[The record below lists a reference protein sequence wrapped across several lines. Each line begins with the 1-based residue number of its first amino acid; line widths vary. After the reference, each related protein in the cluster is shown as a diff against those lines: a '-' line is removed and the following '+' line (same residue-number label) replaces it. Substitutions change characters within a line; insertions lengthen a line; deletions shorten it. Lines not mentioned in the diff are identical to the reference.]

1 MLRLCYSN
9 NVIWLQVDLS
19 QIEEVELSDQA
30 AELQDLGLFVYDQDV
45 LEQGIL
51 QQVDQALEQL
61 DQQQLEE
68 QMKAISDEIM

>member
-1 MLRLCYSN
+1 MLHCLK
-9 NVIWLQVDLS
+9 VDLS
-19 QIEEVELSDQA
+19 QIEAVELSDQA
-30 AELQDLGLFVYDQDV
+30 AELQDLGLSVYDQDV

>member
-1 MLRLCYSN
+1 MLH
-9 NVIWLQVDLS
+9 WLKVDLS
-19 QIEEVELSDQA
+19 QIEAVELSDQA
-30 AELQDLGLFVYDQDV
+30 AELQDLGLSVYDQDV

>member
-1 MLRLCYSN
+1 MCLK
-9 NVIWLQVDLS
+9 VDLS

-30 AELQDLGLFVYDQDV
+30 AELQDLGLSVYDQDV

-51 QQVDQALEQL
+51 QQVDQALDKL

>member
-1 MLRLCYSN
+1 MLL
-9 NVIWLQVDLS
+9 WLKVDLS

-30 AELQDLGLFVYDQDV
+30 AELQDLGLSVYDQDV

>member
-1 MLRLCYSN
+1 MLH
-9 NVIWLQVDLS
+9 WLKVDLS

-30 AELQDLGLFVYDQDV
+30 AELQDLGLCVYDQDV

>member
-1 MLRLCYSN
+1 MLH
-9 NVIWLQVDLS
+9 WLQVDLS
-19 QIEEVELSDQA
+19 QIEAVELSDQA
-30 AELQDLGLFVYDQDV
+30 AELQDLGLSVYDQDV

>member
-1 MLRLCYSN
+1 MLH
-9 NVIWLQVDLS
+9 WLKVDLS
-19 QIEEVELSDQA
+19 QIEAVELSDQA
-30 AELQDLGLFVYDQDV
+30 AELQDLGLSVYDQDV

-61 DQQQLEE
+61 DQQQLVE

>member
-1 MLRLCYSN
+1 MLR
-9 NVIWLQVDLS
+9 WLKVDLS
-19 QIEEVELSDQA
+19 QIEAVELSDQA
-30 AELQDLGLFVYDQDV
+30 AELQDLGLSVYDQDV

-51 QQVDQALEQL
+51 EQVDQALEQL

>member
-1 MLRLCYSN
+1 MK
-9 NVIWLQVDLS
+9 VDLS
-19 QIEEVELSDQA
+19 QIEAVELSDQA
-30 AELQDLGLFVYDQDV
+30 AELQDLGLSVYDQDV

>member
-1 MLRLCYSN
+1 MLH
-9 NVIWLQVDLS
+9 WLKVDLS

-30 AELQDLGLFVYDQDV
+30 AELQDLGLSVYDQDV

-51 QQVDQALEQL
+51 HQVDQALEQL

-68 QMKAISDEIM
+68 QMKTISDEIM